1 MAMLNNQRVKCNV
14 YSIILNITCYI
25 RENSDQQVDERFISG
40 FMFEHIIQFVSNV
53 VKKIIN
59 HPPNHHFYRWYKP
72 LPHEWFIFD
81 LTTLYLK
88 LVDYFF
94 PS

>member
-53 VKKIIN
+53 VKN
-59 HPPNHHFYRWYKP
+59 NKP
-72 LPHEWFIFD
+72 SPESSFL
-81 LTTLYLK
+81 
-88 LVDYFF
+88 
-94 PS
+94 